1 MDGYCN
7 ISIGNHELIKLI
19 RFVSRISHWF
29 YEYAFDSHW
38 FYEYAF
44 EGDGHPNYS
53 LAWDHA
59 KHGLSGLSGA
69 LNFSLS
75 NDYRHSLVVDH
86 IIIYK
91 L

>member
-19 RFVSRISHWF
+19 RFVSRI
-29 YEYAFDSHW
+29 SHW

-86 IIIYK
+86 IIIYN
-91 L
+91 